1 MKDGSK
7 VDITID
13 LRIGKGNIYIGRPAH
28 EKVDFV
34 MKMKEDTFI
43 KLFVHKMNP
52 VKAFVLGQLKLEG
65 SKDQLTK
72 FA

>member
-1 MKDGSK
+1 
-7 VDITID
+7 
-13 LRIGKGNIYIGRPAH
+13 
-28 EKVDFV
+28 

-65 SKDQLTK
+65 SRDELTK
-72 FA
+72 FAETVLPKMRPIDEPTLILLI